1 MCLSLIVVVVDGEPA
16 NECLCILLIVSL
28 VVIPQQ
34 HVAQLMLLGH
44 HFLGSS
50 GSTHLS
56 SQIRPVVEAKL
67 LCGIQQQLLLLAG
80 PATFSLKPP
89 QCEVP
94 LAHQLVELPSPPP
107 SVLT

>member
-1 MCLSLIVVVVDGEPA
+1 MCFSLSVVVVDGKPA
-16 NECLCILLIVSL
+16 NECLRILVTLNL

-34 HVAQLMLLGH
+34 HVAQLLLPGH

-50 GSTHLS
+50 GSANLS
-56 SQIRPVVEAKL
+56 SHILTVVEAEL
-67 LCGIQQQLLLLAG
+67 LYGIQQQLLLLAG

-89 QCEVP
+89 HHEVP
-94 LAHQLVELPSPPP
+94 LAHQLVELPSPPS